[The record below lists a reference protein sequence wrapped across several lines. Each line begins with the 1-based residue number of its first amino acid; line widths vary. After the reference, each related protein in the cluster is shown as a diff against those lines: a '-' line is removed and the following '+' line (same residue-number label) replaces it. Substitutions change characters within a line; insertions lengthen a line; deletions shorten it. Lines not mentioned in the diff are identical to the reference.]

1 MFDVY
6 GEFESCEE
14 INKAAAAQKAA
25 GDYEAIKEIAREN
38 GLDEADAMDYIDGVY
53 EELCNTSMAAL
64 GKLKVEAEELR
75 TDEIV
80 SDWIS
85 YIKKQCIESEEM
97 ARAVRKKGKSLKMC
111 IAKILKWSYSNC
123 YEIDKEIAEAAG
135 IKAKVKLGI
144 PGMATVHKLIEDYYL
159 GV

>member
-1 MFDVY
+1 MFDVF
-6 GEFESCEE
+6 GEFDSCEE
-14 INKAAAAQKAA
+14 INKAAAAQKEE
-25 GDYEAIKEIAREN
+25 GDFEAIKEIAKEN
-38 GLDEADAMDYIDGVY
+38 GLEEADAMDYIDGVY
-53 EELCNTSMAAL
+53 DELCNTSMAAI
-64 GKLKVEAEELR
+64 GKLDVEAKELQ

-85 YIKKQCIESEEM
+85 YIKMKCIESEEM

-111 IAKILKWSYSNC
+111 IAKILKWSYSHC
-123 YEIDKEIAEAAG
+123 YEIDKEISAEAG
-135 IKAKVKLGI
+135 IHAKVKLGI